1 MTTKTLVDRAL
12 KDAQEEEVL
21 AAKAIEVVKVVP
33 LDYDL
38 GHLMA
43 TDNNPIDT
51 KLFKQDVNTFLHNLA
66 RDDAQLIINEVFNLP
81 SEMEN
86 GFRIAKLPKPKTV
99 LPRAQRVPLP
109 RQPTK
114 WQRFAAKKG
123 IQSSRNTREKTVF
136 DETAQEWKPRYG
148 YKSKANQD
156 SAAGDWMMELK
167 DGQDANENVWK
178 AKREAKKEKVAKN
191 EVQRLKNIARA
202 ASVSTSGA
210 GKVGVTTNSNKKKSS
225 FKKGKGKK

>member
-1 MTTKTLVDRAL
+1 MDKAL
-12 KDAQEEEVL
+12 EDAQGKEAL

-33 LDYDL
+33 LDIDL

-51 KLFKQDVNTFLHNLA
+51 KSYTKDVNSLLHNLA
-66 RDDAQLIINEVFNLP
+66 REDAQIMINELFKLP
-81 SEMEN
+81 TRTEN
-86 GFRIAKLPKPKTV
+86 GFTIAELPKPKTI
-99 LPRAQRVPLP
+99 LPRAQKIPQP
-109 RQPTK
+109 RMPTK

-123 IQSSRNTREKTVF
+123 IQSSRNIREKKVF
-136 DETAQEWKPRYG
+136 DEAANEWRPRYG
-148 YKSKANQD
+148 YKSKTNQD
-156 SAAGDWMMELK
+156 AAAGDWMVELN

-210 GKVGVTTNSNKKKSS
+210 GKRK
-225 FKKGKGKK
+225 